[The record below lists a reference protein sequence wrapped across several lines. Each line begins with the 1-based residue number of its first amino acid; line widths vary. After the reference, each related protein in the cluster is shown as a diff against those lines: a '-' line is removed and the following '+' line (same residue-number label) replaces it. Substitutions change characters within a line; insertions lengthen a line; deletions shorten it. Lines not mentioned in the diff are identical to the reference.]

1 MISKNFPVAEKCP
14 FIPDDQGKTDPPA
27 DFKKRYKRKGRAI
40 KKPCLSY
47 LNTT

>member
-27 DFKKRYKRKGRAI
+27 DFKNDINEKAEPLKSPAFLI
-40 KKPCLSY
+40 
-47 LNTT
+47 